1 MIKTYKFNR
10 CGLVY
15 VVIDNKGNMATS
27 PLSHEDALRYLK
39 KRKSNSRLALAN
51 DD

>member
-15 VVIDNKGNMATS
+15 VVIDKKGNIATS
-27 PLSHEDALRYLK
+27 PISHEEAVKYLK
-39 KRKSNSRLALAN
+39 RRKINK
-51 DD
+51 